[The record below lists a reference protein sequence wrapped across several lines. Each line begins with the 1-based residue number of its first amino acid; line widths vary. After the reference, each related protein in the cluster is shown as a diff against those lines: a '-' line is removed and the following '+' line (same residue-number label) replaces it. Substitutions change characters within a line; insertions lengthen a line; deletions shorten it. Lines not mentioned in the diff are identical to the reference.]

1 MARAADSL
9 IYDDEENFEWKPD
22 ASTSQ
27 RRDARRSLELYLERK
42 ALKRQLEDTFDENA
56 NSLNDLDW

>member
-9 IYDDEENFEWKPD
+9 IYEDEENFEWKQD
-22 ASTSQ
+22 TSINQ

-42 ALKRQLEDTFDENA
+42 ALRRQLEDTFDENA
-56 NSLNDLDW
+56 SSLNDLDW

>member
-9 IYDDEENFEWKPD
+9 IYEDEENFEWKQD
-22 ASTSQ
+22 TSINQ

-56 NSLNDLDW
+56 SSLNDLDW